1 MTVINGIEIDIFDY
15 KINYTKQAIMN
26 NDNIEN
32 KLHVICVTSNP
43 ALFAKRYILA
53 REFIH
58 RMENEKD
65 VILYVVELAYNNQ
78 KYYITDSK
86 NPRHL
91 RLRCEHVLWHKE
103 NMINIG
109 VKRLLPENW
118 KAFAWIDADIEFEN
132 PTWASDTLK
141 ILNGHKDIIQL
152 FSHAIDMDIDE
163 SAMRIFSSFSFQHEK
178 KQKFNKN
185 DVNFW
190 HPGYAWAITRK
201 AYERVGGLY
210 EYAIL
215 GSGDNIMS
223 LALINNGLNGINKDS
238 TEGYKETIRDY
249 QKKMRTLRL
258 GYVPGVIRHHYHG
271 SKINRGYNER
281 WKILLENGYNPM
293 EHVTH
298 DSNRLLIPTKEMPVE
313 IVTKIKSYF
322 YARNEDEFVISDA

>member
-26 NDNIEN
+26 NDNIED

-91 RLRCEHVLWHKE
+91 RLRTDVALWHKE

-109 VKRLLPENW
+109 VKRLLPKNW

-141 ILNGHKDIIQL
+141 ILNGYKDIVQL
-152 FSHAIDMDIDE
+152 FSYSVM
-163 SAMRIFSSFSFQHEK
+163 Q
-178 KQKFNKN
+178 
-185 DVNFW
+185 
-190 HPGYAWAITRK
+190 
-201 AYERVGGLY
+201 
-210 EYAIL
+210 
-215 GSGDNIMS
+215 
-223 LALINNGLNGINKDS
+223 LIWI
-238 TEGYKETIRDY
+238 
-249 QKKMRTLRL
+249 
-258 GYVPGVIRHHYHG
+258 
-271 SKINRGYNER
+271 
-281 WKILLENGYNPM
+281 
-293 EHVTH
+293 
-298 DSNRLLIPTKEMPVE
+298 
-313 IVTKIKSYF
+313 
-322 YARNEDEFVISDA
+322 

>member
-1 MTVINGIEIDIFDY
+1 MTVINGIEIDIFDHQ
-15 KINYTKQAIMN
+15 INDTKQAIIN
-26 NDNIEN
+26 NDNIED

-65 VILYVVELAYNNQ
+65 VTLYVVELAYNNQ
-78 KYYITDSK
+78 KYHITDSK

-91 RLRCEHVLWHKE
+91 RLRCEHALWHKE

-141 ILNGHKDIIQL
+141 ILNGHKDIVQL
-152 FSHAIDMDIDE
+152 FSHAVDMDMDE

-178 KQKFNKN
+178 KQKFNKD

-190 HPGYAWAITRK
+190 HPGYSWAMTRK
-201 AYERVGGLY
+201 AYEHVGGLY

-215 GSGDNIMS
+215 GSGDNVMS
-223 LALINNGLNGINKDS
+223 LTLIDKGLNAINKDS
-238 TEGYKETIRDY
+238 TEGYKQTIRDY

-281 WKILLENGYNPM
+281 WKILLENGYNPID
-293 EHVTH
+293 HVTH
-298 DSNRLLIPTKEMPVE
+298 DVNGLLVPTKECPVE